1 MKDKFIVACQ
11 EYFVKQKG
19 VRRAQQ
25 RQIRETLPEDAIT
38 RRLRILAKMIAR
50 CERRHQPVRIPALN
64 GAERILAHKKLHLNQ
79 LGVQLLGCSSQGAV
93 F

>member
-11 EYFVKQKG
+11 EYFVKQQG
-19 VRRAQQ
+19 ERRAQQ

-38 RRLRILAKMIAR
+38 RRLRILAKIIAR

-64 GAERILAHKKLHLNQ
+64 GAEWGQVLRTLELKRAY
-79 LGVQLLGCSSQGAV
+79 A
-93 F
+93 